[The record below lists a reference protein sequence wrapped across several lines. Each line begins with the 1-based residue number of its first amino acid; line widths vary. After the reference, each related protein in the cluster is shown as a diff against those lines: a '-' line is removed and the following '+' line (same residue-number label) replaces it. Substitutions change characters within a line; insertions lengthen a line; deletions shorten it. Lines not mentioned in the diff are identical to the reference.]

1 MGRFF
6 TIAHMLNEEVGMQ
19 NQKIEN
25 LLNLALEATQ
35 QEREKSIELEVGF
48 NQIEKNWDLIVK
60 YSGDL
65 SEIRQLGISVVGLQN
80 EYAIITIKESL
91 IEQLAAFPQI
101 EYIEKPKRLFFDVVQ
116 GKNVSCIT
124 SVQSDFISLTGQDVL
139 VAVIDSGIDYENR
152 VFRNFDGSTRIL
164 NLWDQTIS
172 GNPPEGYTIGTE
184 YTRDEINEAL
194 EGFRLLPS
202 IDSSG
207 HGTAVAGVLAGN
219 SEQYQGIAI
228 QSELLIV
235 KLGIPSVEGFPRT
248 TELMQAL
255 DYVIRK
261 ALEYRKPVAVNLS
274 FGNSYGAHDGTSLLE
289 QYIEDIANTWKSV
302 ICIGS
307 GNEGNGSGHISGR
320 ISKEEDLKIELAV
333 QENEL

>member
-48 NQIEKNWDLIVK
+48 DQIERTWDLIVK

-65 SEIRQLGISVVGLQN
+65 SEIRELDISVVELQN
-80 EYAIITIKESL
+80 EYAIVTIKESL
-91 IEQLAAFPQI
+91 IEQLVAFPQI

-235 KLGIPSVEGFPRT
+235 KLGIPRVEGFPRT

-274 FGNSYGAHDGTSLLE
+274 FGNSYGAHDTGTACSSS
-289 QYIEDIANTWKSV
+289 WM
-302 ICIGS
+302 CC
-307 GNEGNGSGHISGR
+307 
-320 ISKEEDLKIELAV
+320 
-333 QENEL
+333 